1 LASERRGSIVVLNV
15 INKSNGNEKSP
26 GRDIEDSSPSMQLE
40 NQDSKDEDY

>member
-1 LASERRGSIVVLNV
+1 LVSERRGSIVVLNV
-15 INKSNGNEKSP
+15 INKSDENEKSP